1 VHQHNGGAAPATRR
15 GRILLGALLIP
26 AFVATVCALVV
37 LWPTH
42 PVHSTYSR
50 QIHHATAVSATVIT
64 VDPALCGTGLDGR
77 SCEQVGFRLSN
88 DKTVSLNMNPGA
100 GQPRLRPGDRVRL
113 ARSVDT
119 IGQESYTFDDFE
131 RTGSLYWLGLLSAI
145 GIVAVARLRGAAA
158 VIGVGISAL
167 GIGRFV
173 IPALLA
179 GHSPVVVALVGAS
192 GLLFVVL
199 YLAHGFSA
207 RTSAAL
213 VGTLA
218 GLGLCVLLSTWAT
231 AATRITG
238 LTSEDTL
245 ALQGFSVKLDLH
257 QLLICGFVIGALGAL
272 NDVTITQAS
281 AVWELRATDATIRSR
296 TLYGRAMRIGR
307 DHIASSVYTL
317 LFAYAGAAL
326 PALLVLDL
334 LGRPLGQVVN
344 GDWASVELVRA
355 AVGILGL
362 VAAVP
367 ITTAVAVAAVHV
379 PGPHEPERAREL
391 AAS

>member
-1 VHQHNGGAAPATRR
+1 VAA
-15 GRILLGALLIP
+15 I
-26 AFVATVCALVV
+26 
-37 LWPTH
+37 
-42 PVHSTYSR
+42 
-50 QIHHATAVSATVIT
+50 
-64 VDPALCGTGLDGR
+64 
-77 SCEQVGFRLSN
+77 
-88 DKTVSLNMNPGA
+88 A
-100 GQPRLRPGDRVRL
+100 GV
-113 ARSVDT
+113 T
-119 IGQESYTFDDFE
+119 
-131 RTGSLYWLGLLSAI
+131 
-145 GIVAVARLRGAAA
+145 
-158 VIGVGISAL
+158 ISAL
-167 GIGRFV
+167 GIGHFV

-179 GHSPVVVALVGAS
+179 GRSPVVVALVGAS
-192 GLLFVVL
+192 ALLFVVL

-238 LTSEDTL
+238 LTSEDSL

-281 AVWELRATDATIRSR
+281 AVWELRATDVTIPSR
-296 TLYGRAMRIGR
+296 TLYRRAMRIGR

-326 PALLVLDL
+326 PTLLVLTL

-355 AVGILGL
+355 TVAILGL

-367 ITTAVAVAAVHV
+367 ITTAVAVAAVHA
-379 PGPHEPERAREL
+379 PRAADAHEEAD
-391 AAS
+391 AAAATT